1 MTRRVRW
8 GALVLLAL
16 TGLHAVL
23 ALAAA
28 VAGRDDEGTGAL
40 VAVLVVLATSGA
52 LLAVGPVT
60 AVRRR
65 VAALAATPDELAEP
79 PNDRHPAL
87 VALLVGARGPGFRSA
102 VAATVLRLVERGQLR
117 LEGLDAERFRLSVVP
132 DARGEVPVEW
142 YVLQNLL
149 GGASRRQGRTLQG
162 PPLWDDGMWRRPRLG
177 TFERDVEQLAANE
190 RLLAPALSPFVLFFA
205 PMALGACMLGLGSGL
220 AVGVLTWGFGVGP
233 FVGLGASS
241 LFGRRR
247 TATGE
252 VEAARWLAHA
262 RWLRRTANLDDLGVP
277 AFQVWGEH
285 LTLAVATGVAPRAA
299 RALSPDL

>member
-8 GALVLLAL
+8 GALGLLVL
-16 TGLHAVL
+16 TGLHAAL

-28 VAGRDDEGTGAL
+28 LAGRAEAGAGGL
-40 VAVLVVLATSGA
+40 IAVLVVLAVGGA
-52 LLAVGPVT
+52 LLAVGPST
-60 AVRRR
+60 AARRR
-65 VAALAATPDELAEP
+65 VAALAATPDELPEP

-87 VALLVGARGPGFRSA
+87 VALLIGARGPGFRSA
-102 VAATVLRLVERGQLR
+102 VAATVLRLVERRQLA
-117 LEGLDAERFRLSVVP
+117 LEGLDAERFRLTVVP

-149 GGASRRQGRTLQG
+149 GGAARHQGRTLAG

-177 TFERDVEQLAANE
+177 TFERDVKQLAANE
-190 RLLAPALSPFVLFFA
+190 RLLAPALSPLVLLFA
-205 PMALGACMLGLGSGL
+205 PMALGACMLWLESGL
-220 AVGVLTWGFGVGP
+220 AVGVLAWGFGMGP

-241 LFGRRR
+241 LFGLRR
-247 TATGE
+247 TAAGE

-277 AFQVWGEH
+277 AFQVWGGH